1 MSDTPAN
8 ETTLPVE
15 DRSLFL
21 APATIR
27 NCIAAWLVPGLGYFL
42 TGRKKYGIIIS
53 VCIFTA
59 VIMGVIQGGD
69 LYPLGTDESN
79 IRKIGSFCQLGMG
92 LPYMLFSAVLAR
104 GTALSLT
111 YDYGTT
117 YFLVAGMLNWLAV
130 MDVFDIS
137 VGRK

>member
-1 MSDTPAN
+1 MSDVQSTEP
-8 ETTLPVE
+8 TLPVE
-15 DRSLFL
+15 DRSLFF

-42 TGRKKYGIIIS
+42 AGRRKQGIIIG
-53 VCIFTA
+53 VALFTG
-59 VIMGVIQGGD
+59 ILLGVILGGD
-69 LYPLGTDESN
+69 LYPLGTEESK
-79 IRKIGSFCQLGMG
+79 IRMIGSFCQLGMG
-92 LPYMLFSAVLAR
+92 IPYMLSNLVLAR
-104 GTALSLT
+104 GTALSFT

-117 YFLVAGMLNWLAV
+117 YFLIAGMLNWLAV